1 MSEEDRWLSQLPRR
15 WHLGVIVGGTGTG
28 KTRALHELRNAGLI
42 SKILSASASAADWPA
57 ELAVVSVIAAS
68 ELVAKEARKVIPCI
82 LEPAPPLSLP
92 HSLLS
97 STTLTSTSPPQ
108 STDDFFGTEP
118 TAEERAAHAILRLS
132 ASGLNSLGP
141 WRLPYRALSN
151 GQQARADV
159 ARVASSHLALDDF
172 GATVE
177 ALSAAA
183 PRALHD

>member
-1 MSEEDRWLSQLPRR
+1 MTS
-15 WHLGVIVGGTGTG
+15 
-28 KTRALHELRNAGLI
+28 
-42 SKILSASASAADWPA
+42 SA
-57 ELAVVSVIAAS
+57 
-68 ELVAKEARKVIPCI
+68 
-82 LEPAPPLSLP
+82 
-92 HSLLS
+92 
-97 STTLTSTSPPQ
+97 
-108 STDDFFGTEP
+108 P

-177 ALSAAA
+177 ALSALAA
-183 PRALHD
+183 PRALHV

>member
-1 MSEEDRWLSQLPRR
+1 M
-15 WHLGVIVGGTGTG
+15 GGTGTG

-42 SKILSASASAADWPA
+42 FNILSASASAADWPA

-82 LEPAPPLSLP
+82 LEPASPLSLP

-97 STTLTSTSPPQ
+97 TTTLTDTSPPQ

-177 ALSAAA
+177 ALSALAA